1 MRLLMMGT
9 GPFAVPTFQWLLDS
23 EFEIAALVTRPVPAP
38 AGRRKTPVN
47 PMRDLAEGR
56 GVVVL
61 DPSDVNA
68 LDVRQHLAAVAADLL
83 VACDYGQILSAE
95 TLAVTAK
102 GGVNLHAS
110 LLPEYRGAAPV
121 NWAILDGR
129 QETGVSVIHMT
140 PRLDGGPC
148 LVQLSTPIG
157 EDEDAIG
164 LEQRLAGLGVDA
176 VRQALPMLAAWDGTS
191 PIGVPQ
197 DPSRATR
204 APRLKKQ
211 DGWVDWRR
219 TAKQIRDQVR
229 ALKPWPATFTDWLRP
244 DGAAMR
250 LILDRVQV
258 VQADAPTDAAEGQI
272 VQVQKDQVLV
282 ATGQHL
288 LSLEQVQPAG
298 KRVMTMDEFLR
309 GHSMQAGQFLGTSP
323 SSGQSHKD

>member
-23 EFEIAALVTRPVPAP
+23 GFEITALVTRPVPAP
-38 AGRRKTPVN
+38 AGRRRTPVN
-47 PMRDLAEGR
+47 PMRDLADAR
-56 GVVVL
+56 GVAVL

-68 LDVRQHLAAVAADLL
+68 FDARQHLAAVAADLL

-102 GGVNLHAS
+102 GGINLHAS
-110 LLPEYRGAAPV
+110 LLPEYRGAAPI

-148 LVQLSTPIG
+148 LVQLATQIG
-157 EDEDAIG
+157 ENEDAVA
-164 LEQRLAGLGVDA
+164 LEPRLARLGVDA
-176 VRQALPMLAAWDGTS
+176 VRQALPMLAAWDGAS
-191 PIGVPQ
+191 PIGLPQ
-197 DPSRATR
+197 DRSRATR

-244 DGAAMR
+244 DGTAMR
-250 LILDRVQV
+250 LILDLVRV
-258 VQADAPTDAAEGQI
+258 VQADTPTNATAGQI
-272 VQVQKDQVLV
+272 VRIEKDQVLV
-282 ATGQHL
+282 ATGQYL

-298 KRVMTMDEFLR
+298 KRVMTMDEFLH
-309 GHSMQAGQFLGTSP
+309 GHSIQAGQFLGTSP
-323 SSGQSHKD
+323 GGG